1 VNLPEQL
8 LRAHVA
14 LGALELARLS
24 GVVVVS
30 PVPWHNAP
38 ARARV
43 GLVLFLLLLIHG
55 QGNSPVRELSSA
67 GWIAGHTFSEFLVGA
82 SIGMAVRLSIAAAE
96 IMGSLLA
103 PVMGFSAAEAF
114 DPSTGT
120 QDSVLTNMLRTFG
133 LLLAVASGLHRV
145 MLGAL
150 LSSFSVLPVGTAT
163 QLEASFPAFLT
174 LSGHVIG
181 VGVRLAMP
189 VLAVLLMVNI
199 ALGFISRAAPTMQ
212 IFNVGFAVL
221 LGVGAVVLI
230 ITLPDVGREL
240 VFEMSRSESY
250 FDRLL
255 LAFRG
260 Y

>member
-1 VNLPEQL
+1 VNLPDEL

-14 LGALELARLS
+14 LAALELARLS

-38 ARARV
+38 ARTRV
-43 GLVLFLLLLIHG
+43 GLVLFLLVLIHG
-55 QGNSPVRELSSA
+55 QGNSPVRELSSV
-67 GWIAGHTFSEFLVGA
+67 GWIAGYTFSEFLVGA
-82 SIGMAVRLSIAAAE
+82 CIGMAVRLAIASAE

-103 PVMGFSAAEAF
+103 PTMGFAAAEAF
-114 DPSTGT
+114 DPTMGT
-120 QDSVLTNMLRTFG
+120 SDSVLTNLLRTFG

-150 LSSFSVLPVGTAT
+150 LSSFSLLPVGTAT
-163 QLEASFPAFLT
+163 HLEASFPAFLT

-181 VGVRLAMP
+181 VGVRLALP
-189 VLAVLLMVNI
+189 VLAVLLMVNVG
-199 ALGFISRAAPTMQ
+199 LGFISRAAPTLQ

-221 LGVGAVVLI
+221 LAAGAAVLV

-250 FDRLL
+250 FERLL

-260 Y
+260 Q